1 MKNQESAREGMR
13 DLRATDV
20 GKMKHQDDERV
31 ILALS
36 FLEPLVL
43 NKENIEIAV

>member
-1 MKNQESAREGMR
+1 MNYCHEALDKSMQ
-13 DLRATDV
+13 
-20 GKMKHQDDERV
+20 HQDDERV